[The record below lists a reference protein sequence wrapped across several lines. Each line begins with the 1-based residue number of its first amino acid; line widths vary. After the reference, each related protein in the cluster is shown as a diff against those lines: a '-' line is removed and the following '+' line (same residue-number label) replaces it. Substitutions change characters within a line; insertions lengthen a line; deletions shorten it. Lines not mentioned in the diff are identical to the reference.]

1 MEPFD
6 PLWGIQ
12 AAVTRQDRSGFPR
25 GGWNPSQK
33 LTVAEAVDLYTAGG
47 AYASFE
53 EHRKGSLEAGK
64 YADLVVL
71 DRDIFTVSPEE
82 IGDVRVC
89 FTMAGG
95 RITAGSI

>member
-1 MEPFD
+1 M
-6 PLWGIQ
+6 
-12 AAVTRQDRSGFPR
+12 
-25 GGWNPSQK
+25 
-33 LTVAEAVDLYTAGG
+33 
-47 AYASFE
+47 
-53 EHRKGSLEAGK
+53 KGSLEAGK